1 MTRGDQASVSKARSF
16 IFNRGFYPDVIK
28 VTKAEIVIVKSA
40 SEKPLYTVR
49 EAHTLQMVY
58 ALSVACEG
66 YAFNVS
72 CKADA

>member
-1 MTRGDQASVSKARSF
+1 MP
-16 IFNRGFYPDVIK
+16 FNKGFYPDVIK
-28 VTKAEIVIVKSA
+28 VTKTEIVIVKSA
-40 SEKPLYTVR
+40 SKKPLYAVR
-49 EAHTLQMVY
+49 EAHTLQVVY